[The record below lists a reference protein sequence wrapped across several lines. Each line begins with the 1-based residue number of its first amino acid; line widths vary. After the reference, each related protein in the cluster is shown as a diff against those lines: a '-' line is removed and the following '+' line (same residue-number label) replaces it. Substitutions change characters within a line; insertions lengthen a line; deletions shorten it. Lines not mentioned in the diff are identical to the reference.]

1 MKLGS
6 KKTKQ
11 AELLDALGG
20 ELAVEEQSAPAS
32 PVHTP
37 EPVVSTKDYTDSLP
51 TVSQESVHV
60 SIKETVSVDLMR
72 EGGINSLEIKGDMNL
87 HVSDDSLARIRL
99 LVAPLPSGAGTEV
112 QFKQHPNVVKFQAQQ
127 ERVVALKDPAR
138 GFPVN
143 QPLGVLK
150 WRYSGKDEIY
160 VPLSSMFL
168 LYQYAP
174 VSFSSDTIYAVNC
187 WPSPSNDGTCEVNI
201 EYELE
206 NEALSLYDV
215 IISIPL
221 PAGSY
226 PTVSS
231 HTGEWSL
238 DPSSHSLDWSIAKV
252 SADDRSGS
260 LEFSVGGDDAGAFFP
275 VKVSFVAQGSLAGVS
290 IASVDLV
297 DGDAVT
303 FSQEATVSI
312 ENYVVSG

>member
-1 MKLGS
+1 
-6 KKTKQ
+6 
-11 AELLDALGG
+11 
-20 ELAVEEQSAPAS
+20 
-32 PVHTP
+32 
-37 EPVVSTKDYTDSLP
+37 
-51 TVSQESVHV
+51 VHV

-72 EGGINSLEIKGDMNL
+72 EGGVNSLEIKGDMNL
-87 HVSDDSLARIRL
+87 HVSDDTLTRIRL
-99 LVAPLPSGAGTEV
+99 SVASLPPGVGTEV
-112 QFKQHPNVVKFQAQQ
+112 QFKQHPNVVKFQAQG
-127 ERVVALKDPAR
+127 ERVVALKDPSR

-150 WRYSGKDEIY
+150 WRYSGKDETY
-160 VPLSSMFL
+160 VPLS
-168 LYQYAP
+168 
-174 VSFSSDTIYAVNC
+174 INC

-206 NEALSLYDV
+206 NESLSLYDV

-238 DPSSHSLDWSIAKV
+238 DPSSHSLDWSITKV
-252 SADDRSGS
+252 NADNRSGS

-275 VKVSFVAQGSLAGVS
+275 VKVSFVAQGSLAGISIVS
-290 IASVDLV
+290 VVQV
-297 DGDAVT
+297 DGGAVE

-312 ENYVVSG
+312 EKYAVSG

>member
-20 ELAVEEQSAPAS
+20 ELAIEEQSVPPS
-32 PVHTP
+32 PVHIP
-37 EPVVSTKDYTDSLP
+37 EPVAPAKDYASSLP
-51 TVSQESVHV
+51 TVTQESVHV
-60 SIKETVSVDLMR
+60 SIKESVSVDLMR
-72 EGGINSLEIKGDMNL
+72 EGGVNSLEIKGDMNL
-87 HVSDDSLARIRL
+87 HVSDDGLARIRL
-99 LVAPLPSGAGTEV
+99 SVAPPPPGIGAEV
-112 QFKQHPNVVKFQAQQ
+112 QFKQHPNVVKFQAQK
-127 ERVVALKDPAR
+127 ERVVVLKDPSR
-138 GFPVN
+138 GFPVS

-150 WRYSGKDEIY
+150 WRYSGKDETY
-160 VPLSSMFL
+160 VPLS
-168 LYQYAP
+168 
-174 VSFSSDTIYAVNC
+174 INC

-206 NEALSLYDV
+206 NESVLLYDV
-215 IISIPL
+215 VISIPL

-238 DPSSHSLDWSIAKV
+238 NPSSHSLDWSIALV
-252 SADDRSGS
+252 NADDRSGS

-297 DGDAVT
+297 DGGPVT
-303 FSQEATVSI
+303 FSQEAVVSI
-312 ENYVVSG
+312 ENYIVSG